1 MEEFFYGIF
10 EEVEELLEDG
20 TDLNEVYNTYV
31 IE

>member
-20 TDLNEVYNTYV
+20 TDFNEFYNTYV